1 MAEGLPIS
9 TDVTVA
15 MYDGTLTSG
24 ATGAGLL
31 SVDAPAVSA
40 MDPAVGLTTA
50 GGTITVTGTSFG
62 PLGASHIT
70 ITLGGVACE
79 SATVTTAHTTAT
91 CAAPAGTG
99 SGQDIAVTITNGEAL
114 TSAAN
119 TLFSYGAPTPSAA
132 STIPTSGGTVT
143 ITGTN
148 FGPVGS
154 DSIDSI
160 TMNGAA
166 VSSATVTIADTT
178 IEAVVDVS
186 GTGAGYPIVV
196 TVGGV
201 SSTDVGTFNLFGYD
215 APVVTGVSTRPSIFG
230 GEMVLTQG
238 VISAP
243 LASPEGRLTSKR
255 RATAPTPVPRRV

>member
-1 MAEGLPIS
+1 
-9 TDVTVA
+9 
-15 MYDGTLTSG
+15 
-24 ATGAGLL
+24 
-31 SVDAPAVSA
+31 
-40 MDPAVGLTTA
+40 
-50 GGTITVTGTSFG
+50 SFG

-70 ITLGGVACE
+70 ITLGGVTCE

-91 CAAPAGTG
+91 CVAPAGTG
-99 SGQDIAVTITNGEAL
+99 SGQDLAVTITNGAAL

-119 TLFSYGAPTPSAA
+119 TLFAYGAPTPSAA

-154 DSIDSI
+154 DSINSI

-166 VSSATVTIADTT
+166 VSSATVTVADTT

-230 GEMVLTQG
+230 GEMVLTGSNFGPTGLSRGKIDIQTTG
-238 VISAP
+238 DGTNTCAAPSVTAHETLTCTIICSSPCSPTVRDVTVTIDSQDSGTTGDGLLSYEGPVI
-243 LASPEGRLTSKR
+243 TSV
-255 RATAPTPVPRRV
+255 ADTSFH